1 MIAIEPAPSKFP
13 MGATLRKRE
22 LSQFLSC
29 AAKAIGLP
37 GEVSVLLTGDE
48 RIRSLNKQFRG
59 MDKATDVLS
68 FPAAP
73 AFAAAGEIGDLAI
86 SLDTAQRQAIE
97 HGHSLQT
104 EIKVLLLHGLLHLGG
119 FDHEMDSG
127 EMASRELD
135 LRRELDLP
143 AGLMERALTPA
154 KPRSRTIRKNAS
166 ASKRTKQDRVSTRT
180 PAATGEYRRSRTTKK
195 QRNAKKRSDR

>member
-13 MGATLRKRE
+13 RGATLRKRE

-29 AAKAIGLP
+29 ASKAIGLP
-37 GEVSVLLTGDE
+37 GEVSVLLAGDE
-48 RIRSLNKQFRG
+48 RIRSLNNQFRG

-68 FPAAP
+68 FPASP
-73 AFAAAGEIGDLAI
+73 AFAAAGVIGDLAI
-86 SLDTAQRQAIE
+86 SLDAAQRQAIE
-97 HGHSLQT
+97 YGHSLQT

-119 FDHEMDSG
+119 FDHERDSG

-143 AGLMERALTPA
+143 AGLMERVLTAA
-154 KPRSRTIRKNAS
+154 KPRLGTLGENAS
-166 ASKRTKQDRVSTRT
+166 ASKPPKQDRAPTR
-180 PAATGEYRRSRTTKK
+180 PPPSEGEYGRSRTAKK
-195 QRNAKKRSDR
+195 RRNAKKRSNR